1 MYCSGS
7 GISVLANH
15 DKSGIC
21 LFLLMVIFVD
31 LSTLNIFFIP
41 FFIIEIVKFDYFL
54 VSRPDRNQMVWV
66 NQLTCEYHVVSYH
79 RNWGKYGCDLIVDLF
94 AS

>member
-1 MYCSGS
+1 M
-7 GISVLANH
+7 ANH
-15 DKSGIC
+15 DKSDIC

-41 FFIIEIVKFDYFL
+41 FFIIEIVNLIAFWSADLTEIKWFL
-54 VSRPDRNQMVWV
+54 V

-79 RNWGKYGCDLIVDLF
+79 HNWGKYCCGLSVDLF
-94 AS
+94 VF